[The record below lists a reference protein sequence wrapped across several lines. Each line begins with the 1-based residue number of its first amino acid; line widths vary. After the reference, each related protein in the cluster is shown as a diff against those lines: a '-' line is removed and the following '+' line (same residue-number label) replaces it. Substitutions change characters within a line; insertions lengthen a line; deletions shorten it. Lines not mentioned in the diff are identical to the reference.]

1 MTLSESPPV
10 PYSPAEKRLF
20 RILSTGRKTTNAI
33 MKTYYG
39 GEAPTNARRSIA
51 VGLASLRRKV
61 DRNREPFRIRTT
73 QRSGPIS
80 MYHWVEPRR

>member
-1 MTLSESPPV
+1 MTLSKSPRV

-20 RILSTGRKTTNAI
+20 RIVATGRKTTNAI

-39 GEAPTNARRSIA
+39 GEAPANARRSIA

-61 DRNREPFRIRTT
+61 DKNQEPFRMRSTR
-73 QRSGPIS
+73 RSGPIS
-80 MYHWVEPRR
+80 MQHWIEPR